1 MTDLPMLP
9 SVRRQRIVDLLAAR
23 EYVTIEEIRAATGA
37 SAATTQR
44 DLAELA
50 LAGAVTRIRGGA
62 TRPPS
67 PRGEE
72 RLLAACLTR
81 VRQALD
87 RKDLTTVE
95 VALQQALDACGR
107 LRRAS

>member
-1 MTDLPMLP
+1 MSASLLPAQ
-9 SVRRQRIVDLLAAR
+9 RRQRIVELLGRR
-23 EYVTIEEIRAATGA
+23 EYITIDEIRAATGA
-37 SAATTQR
+37 SMATTHR
-44 DLAELA
+44 DLDHLA
-50 LAGAVTRIRGGA
+50 TMGALTRIRGGA

-67 PRGEE
+67 PRGEA

-87 RKDLTTVE
+87 RNDLTTVE
-95 VALQQALDACGR
+95 SALHQALDACTR